1 MRAKVL
7 IWANWIL
14 ANISANWKWS
24 AFNPALRLYWSLT
37 TSLKKMTKKIH
48 FSKIILIIIFITLS
62 ISCGSNIK
70 TLRKDFVFEKGNEKI
85 TFEILNETQV
95 LSLNKANRTKFTFYN
110 VDKTKVNLA
119 GQTIRILPESQTSE
133 NETFIEMSPKPENLI
148 DGKLSVIVSYKN
160 EGEMRIFKLLI
171 PTEN

>member
-1 MRAKVL
+1 
-7 IWANWIL
+7 
-14 ANISANWKWS
+14 
-24 AFNPALRLYWSLT
+24 
-37 TSLKKMTKKIH
+37 MTKKIH
-48 FSKIILIIIFITLS
+48 FSKIVLITLLIAVI

-110 VDKTKVNLA
+110 VDKSKVNFS
-119 GQTIRILPESQTSE
+119 GQTIRFLSESQTPE
-133 NETFIEMSPKPENLI
+133 NETFIEMSPKLENLI
-148 DGKLSVIVSYKN
+148 DGKLLVYVSYKN
-160 EGEMRIFKLLI
+160 QGEMRSFKMLI

>member
-1 MRAKVL
+1 MNLV
-7 IWANWIL
+7 
-14 ANISANWKWS
+14 
-24 AFNPALRLYWSLT
+24 FNFDRLGLLFLNYCYALTLT

-110 VDKTKVNLA
+110 VDKSKVNFS
-119 GQTIRILPESQTSE
+119 GQTIRFLSESQTSE
-133 NETFIEMSPKPENLI
+133 NETFIEMSPKLENLK
-148 DGKLSVIVSYKN
+148 DGKLTVHVSYKSQ
-160 EGEMRIFKLLI
+160 GELRFFKLLI
-171 PTEN
+171 PAEN

>member
-1 MRAKVL
+1 MYICVGLVL
-7 IWANWIL
+7 HFRHIFKPRNV
-14 ANISANWKWS
+14 NNK
-24 AFNPALRLYWSLT
+24 FE
-37 TSLKKMTKKIH
+37 KMTKKTH
-48 FSKIILIIIFITLS
+48 FSKIILITLLITLS

-70 TLRKDFVFEKGNEKI
+70 TLSKNFVFKKGNEKI
-85 TFEILNETQV
+85 TFEILNEKQV
-95 LSLNKANRTKFTFYN
+95 LSLSESNRTKFTFYN

-160 EGEMRIFKLLI
+160 EGKMRIFKLLI

>member
-1 MRAKVL
+1 MNYQELLSSGANVSVTLSPSDL
-7 IWANWIL
+7 INLLKEINTISKTSSSVIL
-14 ANISANWKWS
+14 T
-24 AFNPALRLYWSLT
+24 LL
-37 TSLKKMTKKIH
+37 
-48 FSKIILIIIFITLS
+48 ITLS

-70 TLRKDFVFEKGNEKI
+70 TLSKNFVFKKGNEKI
-85 TFEILNETQV
+85 TFEILNEKQV
-95 LSLNKANRTKFTFYN
+95 LSLSKSNRTKFTFYN

-160 EGEMRIFKLLI
+160 EGKMRIFKLLI